1 MIAGMRSRIVILR
14 LFVAAAVLN
23 MLAGHTHAAGDEANL
38 GKGAIVSSKE
48 IELDVVRRMY
58 LGQQRDFIAVNLPE
72 GDKTRERFEQKII
85 GRTPAQMKAHW
96 SRLVFTGRAWELSIL
111 RSDEDIIGFIQ
122 ANDNAIGYISDASK
136 ANGLFIIERF

>member
-1 MIAGMRSRIVILR
+1 MIVGMRKRIVVLSIV
-14 LFVAAAVLN
+14 VAATALN
-23 MLAGHTHAAGDEANL
+23 MLAWAAHAATGETNQRQ
-38 GKGAIVSSKE
+38 GAIVSSKE

-136 ANGLFIIERF
+136 ANGLFIVERF

>member
-1 MIAGMRSRIVILR
+1 MVILA
-14 LFVAAAVLN
+14 FVVAAIALP
-23 MLAGHTHAAGDEANL
+23 MTAQAASGGMNQ
-38 GKGAIVSSKE
+38 GKGAVVSSKE

-72 GDKTRERFEQKII
+72 GDKTRERFETIII
-85 GRTPAQMKAHW
+85 GRSPAQMKAHW

-111 RSDEDIIGFIQ
+111 RSDEDIIGFVR

-136 ANGLFIIERF
+136 ANGLFIVARF